1 MSTHH
6 SLVLFQGDQMQ
17 RLPEIF
23 GCFDYTMTDHKETVS
38 GMETIW
44 ERTNWPLRTR
54 PRDTVHKAVLSNGLW
69 TGVLDREMSLITQ
82 KKKCQECAKKF
93 GIKIFGYFSES
104 VSGSCGFYLFN
115 PMLQREFF
123 MQDNE
128 VVVDEGD
135 PLPEEAGLTLDNVIE
150 SGVMTIARH
159 IGFPDTLFGDPKIKV
174 LIVELQFR
182 LESKN
187 LDLTHNPSHRKP
199 EEKKNWWRFW

>member
-6 SLVLFQGDQMQ
+6 SLVLFQGDVTH

-23 GCFDYTMTDHKETVS
+23 QCFGYTVTDHVEIVT

-44 ERTNWPLRTR
+44 ERTNWPLRSR
-54 PRDTVHKAVLSNGLW
+54 PRDTVHKAVLCNGPW
-69 TGVLDREMSLITQ
+69 TGVLDREMSIIT
-82 KKKCQECAKKF
+82 KKKNCEQCAKEF

-115 PMLQREFF
+115 PTLEREFF
-123 MQDNE
+123 MQDN
-128 VVVDEGD
+128 VVLVDDGD
-135 PLPEEAGLTLDNVIE
+135 PLPEEAGLTLDSVIE
-150 SGVMTIARH
+150 SGVMAIARNL
-159 IGFPDTLFGDPKIKV
+159 GFPDTLIGDPKIKV
-174 LIVELQFR
+174 KIVELHFM